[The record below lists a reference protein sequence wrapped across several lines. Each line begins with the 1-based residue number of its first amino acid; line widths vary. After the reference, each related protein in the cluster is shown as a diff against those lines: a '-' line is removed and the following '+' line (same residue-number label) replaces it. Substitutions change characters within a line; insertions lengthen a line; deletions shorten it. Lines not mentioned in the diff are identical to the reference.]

1 MATKNDFTT
10 LVSLRIKNELLRKLD
25 DVRIKNCGGS
35 RSAVINRFLEHLLN
49 HTEDKDL
56 LLLVN
61 AVILRSMLYKVKVD
75 IS

>member
-10 LVSLRIKNELLRKLD
+10 LVSLRIKNELLEKLD
-25 DVRIKNCGGS
+25 AARLKNCGGS
-35 RSAVINRFLEHLLN
+35 RSAVVNRFLEHILK

-61 AVILRSMLYKVKVD
+61 AVILRSMHYKIKVE